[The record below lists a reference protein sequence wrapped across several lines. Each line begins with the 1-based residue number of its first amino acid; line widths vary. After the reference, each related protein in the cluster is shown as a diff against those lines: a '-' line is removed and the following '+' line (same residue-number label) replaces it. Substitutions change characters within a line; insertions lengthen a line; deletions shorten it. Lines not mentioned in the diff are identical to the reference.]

1 MAIKG
6 KSRPKSGG
14 KPVTRGP
21 RPTYVPVKKP
31 LLARRGLWIG
41 VVSVLVIASIVGI
54 WYGIARQRSKD
65 REAAL
70 AQRLRVAATKYQ
82 GLVDPVLAPIG
93 QSQAPSGFIAF
104 SEFSDA
110 LKAFADGSGDAASLT
125 STASTASDQAKKAAA
140 SLDKVDAVA
149 IVSGKGFDENFV
161 LYVVNS
167 KARMV
172 EGLDLYR
179 QAALLAQDAANASG
193 QEADELTAR
202 AKDVLGT
209 ADKVFGEGYQDYTE
223 ARFKAGTFQPTA
235 TTGLPGQ
242 PVPNGLTGATGG

>member
-6 KSRPKSGG
+6 KSRPKGGG

-21 RPTYVPVKKP
+21 KPTYVPVKKP

-41 VVSVLVIASIVGI
+41 VVSVVVVASIAGI

-70 AQRLRVAATKYQ
+70 AQKLRVAATKYQ
-82 GLVDPVLAPIG
+82 GQIEPILQPIG
-93 QSQAPSGFIAF
+93 QTQAPTGFVAF
-104 SEFSDA
+104 ADFSDA
-110 LKAFADGSGDAASLT
+110 LKAFADGSGNADALTTAAS
-125 STASTASDQAKKAAA
+125 SAADQAKTAGAA
-140 SLDKVDAVA
+140 LGKVDAVA

-161 LYVVNS
+161 LYLVNS
-167 KARMV
+167 KERMA

-179 QAALLAQDAANASG
+179 TAALLAQDAASATAQDA
-193 QEADELTAR
+193 QELAAR

-209 ADKVFGEGYQDYTE
+209 AQKVFGEGYQDYIQ
-223 ARFKAGTFQPTA
+223 ARLKAGTFSPSIA
-235 TTGLPGQ
+235 GGLPIGQ
-242 PVPNGLTGATGG
+242 TGPTGTSGG